1 MRKGQEQA
9 AKAEVMA
16 GVPDATGA
24 EPAVRS
30 NFADTALWSPNLVTA
45 VNGIATFSARGSGF
59 DTLLD
64 VYTGTNFNNLTT
76 VVTYDDQSVSEYFSN
91 GDLWVSF
98 DGARVVQRK
107 LEFAARSQLLGYFL
121 WTVGFDDSNSTIS
134 RKGQ

>member
-1 MRKGQEQA
+1 VA
-9 AKAEVMA
+9 
-16 GVPDATGA
+16 
-24 EPAVRS
+24 
-30 NFADTALWSPNLVTA
+30 
-45 VNGIATFSARGSGF
+45 
-59 DTLLD
+59 
-64 VYTGTNFNNLTT
+64 
-76 VVTYDDQSVSEYFSN
+76 EYFSN